1 MVSML
6 YHYHDFRFVVESLK
20 IGVEK
25 IVNRRLRLTHPS
37 SKFNTL
43 TFSPDSNHAF
53 ASRSV
58 FSTIL
63 VGGAR
68 SYPKL
73 VVAILGHYR
82 GVQ

>member
-1 MVSML
+1 M
-6 YHYHDFRFVVESLK
+6 YDCNEIRFVVESLK

-25 IVNRRLRLTHPS
+25 IGNRRLRLTNPS

-43 TFSPDSNHAF
+43 TFSPDSNYAF

-73 VVAILGHYR
+73 VVALLGH
-82 GVQ
+82 